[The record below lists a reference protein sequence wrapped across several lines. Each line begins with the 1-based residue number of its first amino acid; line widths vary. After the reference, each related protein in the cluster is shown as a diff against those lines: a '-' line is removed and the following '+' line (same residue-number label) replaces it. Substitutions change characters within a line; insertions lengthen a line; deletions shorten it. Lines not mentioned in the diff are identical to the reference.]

1 MLRITDSLRCS
12 KRRWISPSKSTAW
25 TRTFPGEEIYGL
37 TSQIR
42 RAAVSVPSN
51 IAEGYARRTTKELIQ
66 FVGVA
71 EGSLAEVHTQLT
83 IARRLEY
90 AVGRDAEKLD
100 MLIEECQR
108 MLNAMQMTLRER
120 VRNGTARR

>member
-1 MLRITDSLRCS
+1 
-12 KRRWISPSKSTAW
+12 
-25 TRTFPGEEIYGL
+25 
-37 TSQIR
+37 
-42 RAAVSVPSN
+42 VSVPSN

-90 AVGRDAEKLD
+90 AVGPDAEKLD